1 MIENYFDGAYNTK
14 IDLLLYVNL
23 NPLRERTVMHPI
35 VAEIQKEKVVSIIRS
50 ESIHDLEEVVAALY
64 EGGIRVVEITLNTP
78 GALKG
83 IEMIRMK
90 YPEMV
95 VGAGTVLD
103 GETARIAIL
112 AGASFLLTPVLNEGS
127 ILMANSYHVP
137 IIPGVMTPTEIM
149 KAYELGAQ
157 IVKVFPMNTL
167 GIQYLKDLR
176 GPLPQVHVMPV
187 GGVNLD
193 NIKEYLDAGSFAVG
207 IGSSLVSNQLIMERN
222 FKEIHSRA
230 KRFVERANGIVN

>member
-1 MIENYFDGAYNTK
+1 
-14 IDLLLYVNL
+14 
-23 NPLRERTVMHPI
+23 MHPI
-35 VAEIQKEKVVSIIRS
+35 VVEIQKEKIVSIIRT
-50 ESIHDLEEVVAALY
+50 ESIQDLEEVVTALY

-83 IEMIRMK
+83 IEMIRLK
-90 YPEMV
+90 FPEMV

-112 AGASFLLTPVLNEGS
+112 AGASFLLAPMLNEGS
-127 ILMANSYHVP
+127 ILMANRYQVP

-207 IGSSLVSNQLIMERN
+207 IGSSLVSNQLIIERN